1 MNYSEKLQK
10 ISERYPHGWKHISA
24 MCGVTT
30 KRLVEIVAGA
40 NASKSEQH
48 KIDVLEKF
56 LSFSDRGFDFT
67 SEIDYQR
74 KQVANLRNAVH
85 SKLVRLGW
93 IGSDDLDSF
102 LDCISA
108 ESQYLGLLLANS
120 NQDET
125 VYEAVRKARNV

>member
-24 MCGVTT
+24 MCGIAT
-30 KRLVEIVAGA
+30 KRLIEIVSGSQ
-40 NASKSEQH
+40 ASKTEKH
-48 KIDVLEKF
+48 RIDVLEKF

-67 SEIDYQR
+67 AEIEYQR
-74 KQVANLRNAVH
+74 KQVENLRHAVQT
-85 SKLVRLGW
+85 KLVRLGW
-93 IGSDDLDSF
+93 IGSDDLDGF
-102 LDCISA
+102 IDCISA